1 MKRAKWK
8 ELVAVCELVGWV
20 EDRIKGDHF
29 VMTKAGTA
37 RPVVIKMDKN
47 LGEDL
52 IQSVKKS
59 AGLTT
64 QEFHALLD
72 QVRNKAPKRKRT
84 SQEEPASE
92 RPN

>member
-8 ELVAVCELVGWV
+8 ELVAVCELAGWV
-20 EDRIKGDHF
+20 EDRTKGDHF

-52 IQSVKKS
+52 IQSVKRA

-64 QEFHALLD
+64 KEFHALLD
-72 QVRNKAPKRKRT
+72 QVRNRAPKRT
-84 SQEEPASE
+84 GPDDLVSE